1 VALPLTLDQFF
12 WVLGRVSGL
21 GCFAA
26 LSISLVTGV
35 ALRSGLFGG
44 LAKNRPLKSTHE
56 FTAVLWIPLGLLHV
70 ASLVL
75 DQTARVAPIDLVVP
89 FLANYD
95 AGGRLALGLG
105 AIGLDLFAVVAVT
118 GWLKSRMGSRT
129 WIWLHRLAYLAYA
142 SMFLHGVLG
151 GTDFSSPVVSAL
163 TWSTAF
169 ALAVLTLGRVLW
181 GRLPA
186 H

>member
-1 VALPLTLDQFF
+1 MTVDQFF
-12 WVLGRVSGL
+12 WVLARVAGL
-21 GCFAA
+21 SAFAA
-26 LSISLVTGV
+26 LAISLVTGV

-56 FTAVLWIPLGLLHV
+56 WTAMLWIPLGLLHV
-70 ASLVL
+70 ASLL
-75 DQTARVAPIDLVVP
+75 FDHTARVAPLDLVVP

-95 AGGRLALGLG
+95 AAGKLALGLG
-105 AIGLDLFAVVAVT
+105 TIGLDLFVVVAIT
-118 GWLKSRMGSRT
+118 GWLRGRIGART
-129 WIWLHRLAYLAYA
+129 WIWIHRLGYLAFA
-142 SMFLHGVLG
+142 TLFLHALLG
-151 GTDFSSPVVSAL
+151 GSDFSSPVVSAL

-169 ALAVLTLGRVLW
+169 AIGVLTLGRVLW

>member
-1 VALPLTLDQFF
+1 LTLDQFF
-12 WVLGRVSGL
+12 WVLGRVAGL
-21 GCFAA
+21 SCFAA

-44 LAKNRPLKSTHE
+44 LAKNRSLKSTHE
-56 FTAVLWIPLGLLHV
+56 FTAVLWIPLGMLHV

-75 DQTARVAPIDLVVP
+75 DQTARVSLLDLMVP

-95 AGGRLALGLG
+95 AAGRLALGLG
-105 AIGLDLFAVVAVT
+105 TIGFDLFVVVAVT
-118 GWLKSRMGSRT
+118 GWLKSRMGPRT
-129 WIWLHRLAYLAYA
+129 WIWVHRLAYLAFA
-142 SMFLHGVLG
+142 SMFLHAVLG
-151 GTDFSSPVVSAL
+151 GTDFSSPLVSAL

-169 ALAVLTLGRVLW
+169 ALVVLTLGRVLW

-186 H
+186 RTG

>member
-1 VALPLTLDQFF
+1 VTLDQFF
-12 WVLGRVSGL
+12 WVLGRVAGL
-21 GCFAA
+21 SCFAA

-44 LAKNRPLKSTHE
+44 LAKNRSLRSTHE
-56 FTAVLWIPLGLLHV
+56 FTAILWIPLGLLHV
-70 ASLVL
+70 ASLAL
-75 DQTARVAPIDLVVP
+75 DQTARVSPLDLLVP

-95 AGGRLALGLG
+95 TGGKLALGLG
-105 AIGLDLFAVVAVT
+105 TISLDLFVVVAIT
-118 GWLKSRMGSRT
+118 GWLKSRMGPRT
-129 WIWLHRLAYLAYA
+129 WIWIHRLSYLAFA
-142 SMFLHGVLG
+142 AMFLHAVLG

-169 ALAVLTLGRVLW
+169 ALAVLTLGRMLW

>member
-1 VALPLTLDQFF
+1 VTLDQFF
-12 WVLGRVSGL
+12 WVLGRVAGL
-21 GCFAA
+21 SCFAA

-44 LAKNRPLKSTHE
+44 LAKNRSLRSTHE
-56 FTAVLWIPLGLLHV
+56 FTAILWIPLGLLHV
-70 ASLVL
+70 ASLAL
-75 DQTARVAPIDLVVP
+75 DQTARVSPLDLLVP

-95 AGGRLALGLG
+95 TGGKLALGLG
-105 AIGLDLFAVVAVT
+105 TISLDLFVVVAIT
-118 GWLKSRMGSRT
+118 GWLKSRMGPRS
-129 WIWLHRLAYLAYA
+129 WIWIHRLSYLAFA
-142 SMFLHGVLG
+142 AMFLHAVLG

-169 ALAVLTLGRVLW
+169 ALAVLTLGRMLW

>member
-1 VALPLTLDQFF
+1 VTLDQYF
-12 WVLGRVSGL
+12 WFLGRVAGL
-21 GCFAA
+21 SSFAA
-26 LSISLVTGV
+26 LSISLLTGV

-44 LAKNRPLKSTHE
+44 LANNRALKSTHE

-75 DQTARVAPIDLVVP
+75 DQTARVSLLDLLVP

-95 AGGRLALGLG
+95 VGGRLALGLG
-105 AIGLDLFAVVAVT
+105 TIGLDCFVVVAVT
-118 GWLKSRMGSRT
+118 GWLRSRMGPRT
-129 WIWLHRLAYLAYA
+129 WIWLHRVAYLAFA
-142 SMFLHGVLG
+142 VMFLHAVLS
-151 GTDFSSPVVSAL
+151 GTDFSSPLVSAL
-163 TWSTAF
+163 AWSTAF
-169 ALAVLTLGRVLW
+169 ALGVMTLDRMFW

>member
-1 VALPLTLDQFF
+1 VAVSLTLDQSF
-12 WVLGRVSGL
+12 WVLGRVAGL
-21 GCFAA
+21 SCFAA

-44 LAKNRPLKSTHE
+44 LAKNRSLKSTHE

-75 DQTARVAPIDLVVP
+75 DQTARVSPLDLFVP

-95 AGGRLALGLG
+95 ASGRLALGLG
-105 AIGLDLFAVVAVT
+105 TIGLDLFAVVAIT
-118 GWLKSRMGSRT
+118 GWLKNRMGART
-129 WIWLHRLAYLAYA
+129 WIWLHRLAYLAFA
-142 SMFLHGVLG
+142 SMFVHAVLG

-169 ALAVLTLGRVLW
+169 ALAVLTLGRVVW